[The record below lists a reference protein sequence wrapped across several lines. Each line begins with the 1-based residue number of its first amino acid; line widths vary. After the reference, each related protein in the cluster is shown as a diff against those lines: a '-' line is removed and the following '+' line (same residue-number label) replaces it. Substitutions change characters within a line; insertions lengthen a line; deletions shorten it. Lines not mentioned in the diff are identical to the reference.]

1 MTDRYIGTGRVTIS
15 FGDLCHHIYLLGA
28 TGCGKT
34 TIMRLIAKGLE
45 EANKSG
51 EFESAFIYADQK
63 GDDSFKF
70 LAQVDALD
78 PERVTFLD
86 PVLTG
91 FSVNPLELPP
101 YSPTDRERIVSV
113 YVGFLMSI
121 IQEWYQTD
129 QTKAPRL
136 TRIMRSLVSY
146 LYHRNDAPTLLD
158 LYDLV
163 LRMQSGDDPVLM
175 RDLEDTLGGSE
186 VGMLKRE
193 MEAIGGMKEE
203 AFDPVLT
210 RLSEFAIDPFLRKM
224 FSVRHSSVNFAELL
238 KPGHTTIVRI
248 AGHEMGSHISPLIA
262 SVIVLKLWFT
272 IQERASRAPEM
283 ERSLVV
289 LSLDEFQSIQH
300 LQAIQT
306 VLAQARAFGLA
317 LILSHQT
324 SSQLSDELFHIVVG
338 NCAFQGC
345 GRVGGDDARRIAYTW
360 DPQFAKEIQQTL
372 TTQADFRWSF
382 RIRPEPGREMS
393 PPITNVPISPP
404 PPEIHTWDEVKAFID
419 EQKRRYGIG
428 VVERPILEEAE
439 EKAGEWMK
447 FSAVLPVPT
456 KEEWALI
463 LALND
468 RTLNV
473 MRAAERAGVERE
485 VAGRILGRL
494 RASGVVRAI
503 GSDRAGSEF
512 YTLDPGALPS
522 LKPES
527 YQGIGGAEARQLA
540 MQVVKLCL
548 ERGWFVAPG
557 RQDVGMERKFDIV
570 SFDYSRNV
578 PIAIEVESEEHV
590 LHDHPEQL
598 KKHMLEIDPF
608 NEMFVVTT
616 KGEAER
622 KVLELRSQLPLAQQ
636 DRVTVVAF

>member
-1 MTDRYIGTGRVTIS
+1 MSDRYIGTGRVTIS
-15 FGDLCHHIYLLGA
+15 FGDLCRHIYLLGA
-28 TGCGKT
+28 TGSGKT
-34 TIMRLIAKGLE
+34 TLARLIAKGLE

-51 EFESAFIYADQK
+51 ELRSAFIYLDVK

-78 PERVTFLD
+78 PERITFLD
-86 PVLTG
+86 PVLTK
-91 FSVNPLELPP
+91 FSVNPLELPMCAP
-101 YSPTDRERIVSV
+101 KDRERIVSV
-113 YVGFLMSI
+113 YTGFLMGI
-121 IQEWYQTD
+121 IQEWYQAEPMR
-129 QTKAPRL
+129 APRML
-136 TRIMRSLVSY
+136 RIIRSLISY

-163 LRMQSGDDPVLM
+163 LRMQRGDDPVLIK
-175 RDLEDTLGGSE
+175 DLEDTLSEGE

-193 MEAIGGMKEE
+193 MEAISGLGEE

-224 FSVRHSSVNFAELL
+224 FSTRHSTVDFAELL
-238 KPGHTTIVRI
+238 EPGHTTIIRI
-248 AGHEMGSHISPLIA
+248 AGHELGLHIAPLVA

-272 IQERASRAPEM
+272 VQERASRVQ
-283 ERSLVV
+283 ERERNLVV
-289 LSLDEFQSIQH
+289 LCLDEFQSIQH
-300 LQAIQT
+300 LQAIET
-306 VLAQARAFGLA
+306 ILAQARSFGLA

-324 SSQLSDELFHIVVG
+324 SAQLSDELFHIVVG
-338 NCAFQGC
+338 NCAIQGC
-345 GRVGGDDARRIAYTW
+345 GRVGGDDARRIAYAW
-360 DPQFAKEIQQTL
+360 DPQFSREIQQTL
-372 TTQADFRWSF
+372 ATQADFRWTF
-382 RIRPEPGREMS
+382 RLRPEPGREMP
-393 PPITNVPISPP
+393 PPIANVRIRAP
-404 PPEIHTWDEVKAFID
+404 PPELHFWGELLSFID
-419 EQKRRYGIG
+419 DQKARYGKG
-428 VVERPILEEAE
+428 VVERPLLEEAE
-439 EKAGEWMK
+439 AEAEEWMK

-485 VAGRILGRL
+485 VAARILGRL

-512 YTLDPGALPS
+512 YTLDPEALPG

-527 YQGIGGAEARQLA
+527 YHGIGGAEARQLA

-598 KKHMLEIDPF
+598 KRHMLEIDPF

-636 DRVTVVAF
+636 DRVIVVAF